1 MQYDNTKIFQQR
13 IEPMLQQIRMICN
26 ENKIPYFTAFAIKI
40 DNDGEIPEVGLKCE
54 TILPDVMGIPSGHD
68 RRFAEF
74 VNVVDGV
81 YDYIHVK
88 DAAETSQA
96 VHTEVPRIPDPE
108 A

>member
-13 IEPMLQQIRMICN
+13 IEPMLKQIRMICN

-40 DNDGEIPEVGLKCE
+40 DNDGEIPEGGLKCE

-74 VNVVDGV
+74 INVVDGV
-81 YDYIHVK
+81 YDYIRVK
-88 DAAETSQA
+88 DAAETSKTVYTKA
-96 VHTEVPRIPDPE
+96 PRIPNPE